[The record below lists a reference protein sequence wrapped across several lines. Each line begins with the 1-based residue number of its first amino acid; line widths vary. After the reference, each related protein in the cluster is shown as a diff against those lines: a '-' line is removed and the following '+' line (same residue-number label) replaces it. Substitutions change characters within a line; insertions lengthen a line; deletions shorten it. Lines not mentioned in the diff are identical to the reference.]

1 MILENNPS
9 QDWCELITVN
19 KPQPVNTI
27 HCTLP
32 KFFKFVSCTQS
43 DSERQ
48 VEFKTHLYCF
58 VGTVV
63 SSDPAITCMLDD
75 DDTNDELGRC
85 LRMGSDY
92 VEGYLNS
99 MKPGKKKKDFDR
111 CG

>member
-1 MILENNPS
+1 MKR
-9 QDWCELITVN
+9 VF
-19 KPQPVNTI
+19 
-27 HCTLP
+27 TL
-32 KFFKFVSCTQS
+32 
-43 DSERQ
+43 
-48 VEFKTHLYCF
+48 

-99 MKPGKKKKDFDR
+99 MKPGKRKKDFDR
-111 CG
+111 CGYVSHEVS

>member
-1 MILENNPS
+1 M
-9 QDWCELITVN
+9 
-19 KPQPVNTI
+19 
-27 HCTLP
+27 
-32 KFFKFVSCTQS
+32 
-43 DSERQ
+43 
-48 VEFKTHLYCF
+48 
-58 VGTVV
+58 

-99 MKPGKKKKDFDR
+99 MKPGKRKKDFDR

>member
-1 MILENNPS
+1 MFAKRVETLPMWRDSVNS
-9 QDWCELITVN
+9 GSVAADITVN
-19 KPQPVNTI
+19 CNELHSRIMESIV
-27 HCTLP
+27 
-32 KFFKFVSCTQS
+32 
-43 DSERQ
+43 
-48 VEFKTHLYCF
+48 F

-75 DDTNDELGRC
+75 DDTSDELGRC